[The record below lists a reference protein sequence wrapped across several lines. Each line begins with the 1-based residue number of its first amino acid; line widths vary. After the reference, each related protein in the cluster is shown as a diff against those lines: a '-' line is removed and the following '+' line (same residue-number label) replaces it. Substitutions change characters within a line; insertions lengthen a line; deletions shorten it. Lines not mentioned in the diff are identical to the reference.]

1 MRIVIKI
8 SGEALKNDYN
18 ISEES
23 LEKLYRDILEIKNG
37 NEIIMICGGGN
48 FWRGRNKLS
57 INGVISDQVGML
69 GTVMNA
75 IAINSYLN
83 TKKIASSCYS
93 AFDIP
98 GIIKKSNINDVN
110 KDLREGKVI
119 VLGGGLGVPNLSTD
133 MTTVSKAVE
142 YNADLILM
150 AKNIDAIY
158 DKDPKLNGAVKIDEI
173 SHEELLNMSLKQGI
187 SSLMVLDLEAL
198 LTLAKHKIPMYVY
211 NSNTIDSI
219 KDVIEGRKGTRVIT
233 K

>member
-8 SGEALKNDYN
+8 SGEALKNGYN
-18 ISEES
+18 ISEVS
-23 LEKLYRDILEIKNG
+23 LERLYRDILDIKNG

-57 INGVISDQVGML
+57 INGVVSDQVGML

-83 TKKIASSCYS
+83 TKGIASSCYS

-110 KDLREGKVI
+110 KDLSEGKVI

-158 DKDPKLNGAVKIDEI
+158 DKDPKLNDAVKIDEI

-219 KDVIEGRKGTRVIT
+219 KDVIDGRKGTRVIT

>member
-18 ISEES
+18 ISEDT
-23 LEKLYRDILEIKNG
+23 LGKLYRDILEIKKD
-37 NEIIMICGGGN
+37 NEIIIVCGGGN

-57 INGVISDQVGML
+57 ISGVISDQVGML

-83 TKKIASSCYS
+83 VKGISSSCYS

-110 KDLREGKVI
+110 KDLSEGKVI
-119 VLGGGLGVPNLSTD
+119 ILGGGLGVPNLSTD

-158 DKDPKLNGAVKIDEI
+158 DKDPKFDDAVKIDEI

-198 LTLAKHKIPMYVY
+198 FTLAKHKIPMYVY

-219 KDVIEGRKGTRVIT
+219 NDVIDGTKGTRVIT